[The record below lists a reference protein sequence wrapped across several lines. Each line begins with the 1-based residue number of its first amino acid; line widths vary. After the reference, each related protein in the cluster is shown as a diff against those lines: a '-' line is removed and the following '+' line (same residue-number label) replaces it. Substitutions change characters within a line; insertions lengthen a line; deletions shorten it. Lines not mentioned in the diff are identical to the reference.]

1 MSTWRLPRFLLWL
14 ADQTGE
20 PEQVSPK
27 ERQFGTIRKRKN
39 GLFQA
44 LYFDLAG
51 KRHTAGMF
59 KTKTAA
65 RAALNAIQTDLLRG
79 SWRDPTA
86 GEIKF
91 SIYAESWMNWKATD
105 AAPRTLDQY
114 RSLLRCHLLPAF
126 GTAAIRR
133 ITTPMVRDWNA
144 ALAKEK
150 AGTARCAYRL
160 LRAILNAALEDGLV
174 PANPCKV
181 KGAGSDRSPERVPP
195 TVAEVQ
201 ALMRAMPPHLHAA
214 VMVAAHVPIRR
225 NEVLGL
231 KRQDVNLT
239 LGTLTVERQLDEC
252 PGQPLGFRA
261 TKNKERG
268 TVGLSEE
275 VVAALAH
282 HIDRYVGE
290 IPSAPLFPNR
300 NGGHVR
306 PGSLWR
312 HWNRAR
318 SAVGTPPYHFH
329 DLRHFAGTMLSASG
343 ASLAEIKKRGRWKSD
358 AMVLRYQHATEDRDA
373 LLARATAPF
382 VPIPEPSPLCSAP
395 TPRPNSLPTRAFTPD
410 DAVTSANDEESS
422 GGETRTLNLAGPPEQ
437 DQYQHPLE

>member
-195 TVAEVQ
+195 TVAKVQ

-252 PGQPLGFRA
+252 PGQPLGFRP

-275 VVAALAH
+275 VVAAWPITSTAT
-282 HIDRYVGE
+282 
-290 IPSAPLFPNR
+290 
-300 NGGHVR
+300 
-306 PGSLWR
+306 W
-312 HWNRAR
+312 AR
-318 SAVGTPPYHFH
+318 SQ
-329 DLRHFAGTMLSASG
+329 
-343 ASLAEIKKRGRWKSD
+343 
-358 AMVLRYQHATEDRDA
+358 VLRCSPIATVGMSGRAHCGATGIGHGAQSGRPRTTSMTFGTSPEPCFPRAGESCGDQE
-373 LLARATAPF
+373 ARALEVRCHGPALPARHRGSGC
-382 VPIPEPSPLCSAP
+382 V
-395 TPRPNSLPTRAFTPD
+395 PRPSHGAIRADP
-410 DAVTSANDEESS
+410 
-422 GGETRTLNLAGPPEQ
+422 
-437 DQYQHPLE
+437 